1 MKNCPRRLQRHN
13 NRIKTAYPDRPA
25 LVKMDYILLSI
36 SLFYPENKA
45 ADHQAALVI
54 SGSFSAALLRQPLS
68 RKDSSLHLMPLFFIR
83 RQRKD
88 GRS

>member
-36 SLFYPENKA
+36 SLFYPS
-45 ADHQAALVI
+45 Q
-54 SGSFSAALLRQPLS
+54 R
-68 RKDSSLHLMPLFFIR
+68 LHKGNLHTL
-83 RQRKD
+83 Q
-88 GRS
+88 